1 MALAANPISSF
12 QWLVPMVLGMIS
24 EMIRISKVIRA
35 LTRPNHCEPK
45 SRVACR
51 PTPAAPMV
59 FAMVLSD
66 RMAAMGREESVL
78 NRFIRLAGLYPS
90 SSRIVM

>member
-1 MALAANPISSF
+1 
-12 QWLVPMVLGMIS
+12 MVLGMIS
-24 EMIRISKVIRA
+24 EKTRMRTVITA
-35 LTRPNHCEPK
+35 ETTPNHWLPN

-59 FAMVLSD
+59 LAMVFRL
-66 RMAAMGREESVL
+66 RIAAMGRDEFCLYSLKSV
-78 NRFIRLAGLYPS
+78 AGLYPS